1 MTTTKMRRGK
11 RSLAAILAAMLAA
24 SVLAV
29 VAGSPAQAAN
39 TASEVL
45 IDHDGNASTAMVR
58 QFAGQDRYD
67 TALRVAKDFAEEK
80 GGLGAVP
87 TAFLASGVTLVDS
100 ISAAGFAGYADAPI
114 LLTRGDSLHGGVADF
129 IEDYG
134 AGTVYVLGGTA
145 AISDATVTA
154 IEGLANSPKVTRLDG
169 TDRYATAA
177 RIAGQIETDSQWCGT
192 DAVSAVLINGGT
204 DMLAYGVAVQTA
216 VYRLQLPLLMT
227 TADELPD
234 STADYIT
241 ENDVEHVQIV
251 GSTDVV
257 SAGVES
263 ALTSLGVDTVARV
276 DGASAAAVSVE
287 LAKMANN
294 GCNDDL
300 APVSGTHVALVRGN
314 PDGVVAA
321 PALASSIVSGSMVTP
336 LVVNEPMDGANSL
349 PASVR
354 DYLAAT
360 PKANAAGTKLN
371 LRIVAIGGMAAVS
384 QATMDAAIDAAASS
398 GALTVTIG
406 AGDAPGDTTLQGD
419 SNGDGVTNADDVVR
433 PQTANGA
440 FALYFSDDVT
450 SGSDATTGDG
460 AALTAKLRDMIE
472 VNGIP
477 ASVTSAVTGAAGGG
491 CANNVVYVTLGQPLA
506 AGDTISVVSS
516 AHKLG
521 TGSDQRTVAP
531 ASATVEAEA
540 PDRTRPSVTIIGIA
554 GPDSAAT
561 TPGATA
567 FTVRISDAGGLAAD
581 TLTADDFTY
590 SPGTGST
597 NTADSTLT
605 VTASTAAITAEAK
618 MHTTTVSLPANVVA
632 GDRLML
638 KAGAVKDVSGNMN
651 AARSGTAI
659 KAQASPKIT
668 SVLMSSLKHSA
679 HNVWTLPDTA
689 ADATTGST
697 EPGAN
702 MVTITAKGDGDAAGA
717 AGNAW
722 TIVFDTSSTYDAAKP
737 KDIDVRVD
745 TKSKRVTVRFVN
757 GPNTVQD
764 LVAALAANTAFDSRF
779 AVTLPCSDTT
789 TARLA
794 VSNAN
799 RNVVATPTN
808 AGRTKFAIEV
818 GFNAYIHTV
827 DTDAHGAL
835 LDDLL
840 AAAATRAKVLNTD
853 VGIRA
858 DATGAVD
865 DTAPGG
871 GGGLSLVS
879 TDQTALPGTGGL
891 VPTKKVRYEGET
903 ALARLLPQA
912 RDLVVTTAGAGARLD
927 DPITTDVTETDF
939 RAEAQEVAVGYAE
952 DDITSTAKAKVDQS
966 MNAGGQTRIAVSNSV
981 KAPA

>member
-11 RSLAAILAAMLAA
+11 RSLAAILAAMLMA

-45 IDHDGNASTAMVR
+45 LDHDGNASTAMVR

-419 SNGDGVTNADDVVR
+419 SNGDGVTNTDDVVR

-450 SGSDATTGDG
+450 SGTDATTGDG

-491 CANNVVYVTLGQPLA
+491 CAKNVVYVTLSQPLA

-531 ASATVEAEA
+531 ASATVEAAA

-561 TPGATA
+561 IPGAAA

-581 TLTADDFTY
+581 TLTAEDFTY
-590 SPGTGST
+590 SPGTGSG
-597 NTADSTLT
+597 NTKDATLT
-605 VTASTAAITAEAK
+605 VAGAGATIAADPVAK
-618 MHTTTVSLPANVVA
+618 MTTFTVSVPTATPLVA

-679 HNVWTLPDTA
+679 HNVWTLPAEAADSTTA
-689 ADATTGST
+689 A
-697 EPGAN
+697 GAAN
-702 MVTITAKGDGDAAGA
+702 AVTITAKGDGDAAGA

-779 AVTLPCSDTT
+779 AATLPCSDTT

-799 RNVVATPTN
+799 RNVLATPTN
-808 AGRTKFAIEV
+808 AGRTQFAIEV

-827 DTDAHGAL
+827 DAEAHSAL
-835 LDDLL
+835 LEDLL

-853 VGIRA
+853 AGIRA
-858 DATGAVD
+858 EAAGAVR
-865 DTAPGG
+865 TVA

-879 TDQTALPGTGGL
+879 SDQTALPGTGGL
-891 VPTKKVRYEGET
+891 VPTKKVRNEGET
-903 ALARLLPQA
+903 ALAGLLPQA
-912 RDLVVTTAGAGARLD
+912 RDLVVTTAGAGVLGD
-927 DPITTDVTETDF
+927 DPNTDDTETDF
-939 RAEAQEVAVGYAE
+939 RDEAQEVAVGYAE
-952 DDITSTAKAKVDQS
+952 DDTTSTAKAKVDQS
-966 MNAGGQTRIAVSNSV
+966 MNAGGQTRIAVSSSV